1 MRPVSQG
8 FRIYAAGRDHG
19 HSSRG
24 LGWPEQD
31 SFPDYL
37 STLESLTYGMWVLMV
52 SGVLGFVD
60 YQGKEIGFLEKK
72 KEEEEEEEDEV
83 VLTG

>member
-37 STLESLTYGMWVLMV
+37 STLESLTGMWVLMV
-52 SGVLGFVD
+52 RESLD
-60 YQGKEIGFLEKK
+60 S
-72 KEEEEEEEDEV
+72 
-83 VLTG
+83 LTIRERR

>member
-19 HSSRG
+19 HRSRG

-37 STLESLTYGMWVLMV
+37 STLESLTGMWVLMV

-60 YQGKEIGFLEKK
+60 YQGKEIGSLEKK
-72 KEEEEEEEDEV
+72 KEEEEEGEV